1 MPNAHTDPRAAGFNY
16 GVGWG
21 SAPKPAEYFRLENRA
36 RDMRANAQALNARL
50 WAVEM
55 ALRNLRLASTPQE
68 KEKAVSDLREMEE
81 HWAEKYWK
89 ES

>member
-1 MPNAHTDPRAAGFNY
+1 MPTPHSDPRMAGFNY
-16 GVGWG
+16 SVGWG
-21 SAPKPAEYFRLENRA
+21 SAPKPAEYLVLERRA
-36 RDMRANAQALNARL
+36 REMRANYQALGAKL

-55 ALRNLRLASTPQE
+55 ALRNVRLASTPQE